1 MTFLSLLF
9 VRCSGNG
16 EQLDVDFKYITEID
30 VLSHQVHGVKI
41 DNFQR
46 TVELLFERG
55 GDLSKV
61 ELKLTLANGVEMV
74 APQTVTAT
82 YDLTQRG

>member
-1 MTFLSLLF
+1 
-9 VRCSGNG
+9 
-16 EQLDVDFKYITEID
+16 VDFKYITD
-30 VLSHQVHGVKI
+30 VEVISHQAHNVKI

-46 TVELLFERG
+46 TIELLFERG

-74 APQTVTAT
+74 APQMVTAM
-82 YDLTQRG
+82 YDLTSVAEIRLKKKQRRRHV